1 MNRYFNPETVAPPF
15 STYSLGAEVMSDAR
29 TVYVAGQVGVRPD
42 GTVPEDVETQAEQVF
57 LNIREVLR
65 GADMDLADLVSMRT
79 YLLTRDYVP
88 HLVAA
93 RARVLGSVRPAAT
106 LLIVSGL
113 GQPEWKIE
121 IDAVAAKH

>member
-1 MNRYFNPETVAPPF
+1 MNRYFNPKTVAPPF
-15 STYSLGAEVMSDAR
+15 STYSLGAEVMPNSH
-29 TVYVAGQVGVRPD
+29 TVYVAGQVGAKPD
-42 GTVPEDVETQAEQVF
+42 GTVPEDVEAQAEQVF

-65 GADMDLADLVSMRT
+65 GANMDLNDLVSMRT
-79 YLLTRDYVP
+79 YLLTRDHVP

-106 LLIVSGL
+106 LLIVAGV

-121 IDAVAAKH
+121 IDAVAARL